1 MEGEWLEYEYIDE
14 EELAEP
20 DFYVDQFYP
29 TGGLQV
35 GKGIRIC
42 DITMHMIPLRMTW
55 KMTWAVVLPL
65 SQSARSWSTAS
76 SRQSLMASSTWARSL
91 YGVFS
96 SELSHKLWR

>member
-1 MEGEWLEYEYIDE
+1 MEYEYIDE